1 VTRWLHA
8 FEESTDDEL
17 VFRPEGYPLPLA
29 RGRIELELGP
39 GGSFVARAPGPVDVP
54 VETDEL
60 RGWEVASVSE
70 DRLVLRRA

>member
-1 VTRWLHA
+1 LSRWLHA
-8 FEESTDDEL
+8 FEESTEDEL

-29 RGRIELELGP
+29 RGRISLELGP
-39 GGSFVARAPGPVDVP
+39 GGAFVARAPGPVDVP

-60 RGWEVASVSE
+60 AGWVVASVGS